1 MGASKK
7 KEGEEDNE
15 DEETLHVN
23 LQWRYDEGD
32 NTTKRKQLNHILL
45 EVYTPGGIQEEEED
59 EGKKK
64 CRKNKGKLQKQS
76 QNFTFH
82 ASNNLMNHV
91 RSTFHI
97 NITYDCRCIE
107 VRVFFLP
114 PLFVLRKEAKQLQP
128 FRHEAY
134 GTWRHQ
140 LSYSCFPTV
149 CPCSKQCVYT

>member
-64 CRKNKGKLQKQS
+64 MSEKQGQITETVTKL
-76 QNFTFH
+76 
-82 ASNNLMNHV
+82 
-91 RSTFHI
+91 HI
-97 NITYDCRCIE
+97 
-107 VRVFFLP
+107 
-114 PLFVLRKEAKQLQP
+114 
-128 FRHEAY
+128 
-134 GTWRHQ
+134 
-140 LSYSCFPTV
+140 PTR
-149 CPCSKQCVYT
+149 QII

>member
-59 EGKKK
+59 EGK
-64 CRKNKGKLQKQS
+64 
-76 QNFTFH
+76 
-82 ASNNLMNHV
+82 
-91 RSTFHI
+91 
-97 NITYDCRCIE
+97 
-107 VRVFFLP
+107 
-114 PLFVLRKEAKQLQP
+114 
-128 FRHEAY
+128 
-134 GTWRHQ
+134 
-140 LSYSCFPTV
+140 
-149 CPCSKQCVYT
+149 